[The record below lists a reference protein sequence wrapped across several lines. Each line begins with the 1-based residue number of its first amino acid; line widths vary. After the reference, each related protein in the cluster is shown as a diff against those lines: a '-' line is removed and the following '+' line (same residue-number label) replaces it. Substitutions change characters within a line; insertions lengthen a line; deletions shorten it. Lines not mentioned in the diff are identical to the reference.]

1 MSYATVGGE
10 ATEERGEGRKCG
22 IWPLCKLYEPN
33 GITRRNIVAS
43 ASSAEYDEKWRSEG
57 VEQERRV
64 DGAA

>member
-1 MSYATVGGE
+1 LGE
-10 ATEERGEGRKCG
+10 KQLRSEGRGESVREGE

-33 GITRRNIVAS
+33 GITRRNMVAS